1 MVPFLT
7 FYSAVHTSRHPSDE
21 KKEHTSSLEE
31 KKSSQLK
38 LKKGELP
45 SQKKGVNFNRIIMF
59 SFNQA

>member
-7 FYSAVHTSRHPSDE
+7 FYSAVNTSRHPSDE
-21 KKEHTSSLEE
+21 IKEHKSSLEE

-45 SQKKGVNFNRIIMF
+45 SQKKGWTLIE
-59 SFNQA
+59 